1 VAPVPITVAGDR
13 DRLAQV
19 AHNLVRNAL
28 SHTPPGTAVRVSVSA
43 QHGMGVIQVSDEG
56 PGLDPARA
64 AQVFD
69 RFYRGDAS
77 RSSEGTGLGL
87 AIVRAIA
94 VSSGGDAWVTS
105 TPGSGA
111 VFTVEIPLV
120 DQEPTAPPAPSP
132 SVGVSDP
139 AGQSPPEAGE
149 HRDGERP
156 APVPPTAAD
165 HRRQFTG

>member
-1 VAPVPITVAGDR
+1 
-13 DRLAQV
+13 
-19 AHNLVRNAL
+19 
-28 SHTPPGTAVRVSVSA
+28 
-43 QHGMGVIQVSDEG
+43 
-56 PGLDPARA
+56 
-64 AQVFD
+64 VFD

-120 DQEPTAPPAPSP
+120 DQEPTVPPASSP
-132 SVGVSDP
+132 SVGTSD
-139 AGQSPPEAGE
+139 AVGESPPEAGE
-149 HRDGERP
+149 RRDGVGP
-156 APVPPTAAD
+156 APVPPDGAE